1 MSIWFRSSYL
11 YGGLKWRIKMG
22 ECRIAN
28 PKVQQHI
35 MKLQQEIRALEKK
48 PDRTKD
54 EDEKLA
60 ELRRRLA
67 RSRMRNNCC

>member
-1 MSIWFRSSYL
+1 
-11 YGGLKWRIKMG
+11 MG